1 MLLYFFVVGAHV
13 GEDSLDAELIDGL
26 DSLRRHMQLHLA
38 VFARDLKTMPLQVRI
53 EAAFCFI
60 VGVRDI
66 VTEHR
71 FLAGHL
77 TFLGH
82 IMIYTPQKIYDC
94 EARDYI
100 TSPGFKAR
108 GRALDSPAREI
119 V

>member
-1 MLLYFFVVGAHV
+1 MLDLLAASAHV
-13 GEDSLDAELIDGL
+13 GEDSFDAALIDGL
-26 DSLRRHMQLHLA
+26 DPARRHAQPHPA
-38 VFARDLKTMPLQVRI
+38 AFARNPETMPLQVRI

-82 IMIYTPQKIYDC
+82 IMIYTPLKIYDC